1 MHIGSKARPAG
12 HLMQRR
18 PRVAVISTYDEL
30 CGIAG
35 YTRALERQLQ
45 GSMDVRVFDLDQ
57 YLLRSPH
64 PRVQRLADAHIKEI
78 ATHLADFDSVNVQL
92 EHGTLGRTVPQILR
106 RFRILARAAPA
117 LSVTFH
123 TILDE
128 VVVPYGQILG
138 QAGRL
143 RLVGAAAML
152 GENLRAWSLAN
163 TIYSYL
169 RRLQRRKPVHVITHT
184 GRDMRLLRDVHRL
197 ADVHHHPLAFVAP
210 DDAAAI
216 RAAATPDAF
225 PILKRL
231 PPGARLVGTFGFL
244 SPYKGFETAVE
255 ALRYLPPDHH
265 LLIFGGVHPQTIA
278 RHQPRDAY
286 IEKLLAKGRI
296 GQTVI
301 DELRGGGATSLSL
314 DASARELLAR
324 HPQDL
329 HDRLHFMGVLDD
341 SQFMTAMALCD
352 TVVLPYLE
360 VGQSSSGPISMA
372 VDMGCRVIASRTRA
386 FLQFAR
392 YHPGRVEFFDIG
404 NFAELARRI
413 EAGPPPP
420 SGRAQTHG
428 TRSNAALYLKVS
440 LPPGMLPP
448 EPEPQPEPQTHP
460 PQPALT
466 PV

>member
-1 MHIGSKARPAG
+1 VHIGSKARPVG

-18 PRVAVISTYDEL
+18 PRVAIISTYDDL

-35 YTRALERQLQ
+35 YTRALERQLRDC
-45 GSMDVRVFDLDQ
+45 MDVRVFDLDQ

-64 PRVQRLADAHIKEI
+64 PRVQRLADTHIKAI
-78 ATHLADFDSVNVQL
+78 ATHLADFDSVNIQL
-92 EHGTLGRTVPQILR
+92 EHGTLGRTVPQILK
-106 RFRILARAAPA
+106 RFRVLAHAAPA

-128 VVVPYGQILG
+128 VVAPYGQVLG
-138 QAGRL
+138 KAGGL
-143 RLVGAAAML
+143 QLVGAAVML
-152 GENLRAWSLAN
+152 AENLRAWTLAH

-169 RRLQRRKPVHVITHT
+169 RQLQRRKSVRVITHT
-184 GRDMRLLRDVHRL
+184 RRDMRLLRDVHRL
-197 ADVHHHPLAFVAP
+197 ADVYHHPLAFVAP
-210 DDAAAI
+210 EDAAAI
-216 RAAATPDAF
+216 RAAATSDAF

-231 PPGARLVGTFGFL
+231 PPGAKLVGTFGFL

-265 LLIFGGVHPQTIA
+265 LLVFGGVHPQAII

-286 IEKLLAKGRI
+286 IQYLLAKGRI

-301 DELRGGGATSLSL
+301 DELREGGATSLSL

-360 VGQSSSGPISMA
+360 VGQSSSGPIAMA

-392 YHPGRVEFFDIG
+392 YHPERVEFFDIG

-420 SGRAQTHG
+420 SGRTQTHD
-428 TRSNAALYLKVS
+428 TRSNAALYLKIS
-440 LPPGMLPP
+440 LPPGMVVAEPAPP
-448 EPEPQPEPQTHP
+448 DAQASL
-460 PQPALT
+460 PQPATILS
-466 PV
+466 